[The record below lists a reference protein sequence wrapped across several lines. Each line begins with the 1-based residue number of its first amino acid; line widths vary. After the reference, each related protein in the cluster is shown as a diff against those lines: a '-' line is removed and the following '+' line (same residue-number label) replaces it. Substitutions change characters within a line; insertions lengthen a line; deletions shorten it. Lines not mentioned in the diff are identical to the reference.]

1 MSAFPLSTNCRVSS
15 GDLRLLPCRVAGCS
29 IPLPIPFTSP
39 AGQRLLTGMM
49 PPSQARYI
57 PYQKLAPRESRVG
70 GCPVASARLLLPA
83 ASLQPA
89 GQRLR
94 PPPVEVL
101 LCTSSIDKRGGFRQR
116 WRNPLHNLTFPDLE
130 SGGMERRCWSCYY
143 PVITQGSVP
152 GGREARDRADA
163 RAGAPE
169 GTEHTPDT
177 PRTPN
182 VTHERR

>member
-1 MSAFPLSTNCRVSS
+1 MPLPVCSFPLPPYSQRVR
-15 GDLRLLPCRVAGCS
+15 DFAHRLWKC
-29 IPLPIPFTSP
+29 
-39 AGQRLLTGMM
+39 
-49 PPSQARYI
+49 Y
-57 PYQKLAPRESRVG
+57 
-70 GCPVASARLLLPA
+70 
-83 ASLQPA
+83 
-89 GQRLR
+89 
-94 PPPVEVL
+94 